1 MKDIQRFILENEE
14 WNPSLK
20 THKKAYND
28 FVKYYNK
35 LLNIMSKEEIL
46 DMLDGLINDIK
57 DENHLLKDEKLEPI
71 D

>member
-1 MKDIQRFILENEE
+1 MKNIQQFILEYEE
-14 WNPSLK
+14 WNPILK

-35 LLNIMSKEEIL
+35 LLYVMSKEEIL
-46 DMLDGLINDIK
+46 DMLNGLINEIK
-57 DENHLLKDEKLEPI
+57 DENHLLKDDKLEPI

>member
-1 MKDIQRFILENEE
+1 
-14 WNPSLK
+14 
-20 THKKAYND
+20 
-28 FVKYYNK
+28 
-35 LLNIMSKEEIL
+35 MSKEEIL